1 MIRVT
6 HRAAAAF
13 APGFF
18 FGFGASFGFRP
29 RGG

>member
-6 HRAAAAF
+6 RRDDAAF
-13 APGFF
+13 APGYF